1 LDVSKDGAG
10 IDRVALAVGNFEG
23 VYASLSHCWGG
34 ILETETTKGNMRSHM
49 EGIFIRDLPKCFREA
64 VQLCQK
70 LKIRY
75 LWIDALCIIQD
86 DPVDWDREASRM
98 DAVYENAE
106 LVISAVDSHSSQ
118 GSLSFQRST

>member
-1 LDVSKDGAG
+1 
-10 IDRVALAVGNFEG
+10 
-23 VYASLSHCWGG
+23 
-34 ILETETTKGNMRSHM
+34 MRSHM

-98 DAVYENAE
+98 AAVYENAE
-106 LVISAVDSHSSQ
+106 LIQVKEACHSSV
-118 GSLSFQRST
+118 LHN